1 MSEITTKEEVFT
13 WLYNSLTKNDKK
25 AETVIYG
32 LMLADVLS
40 IAKLVKMKE
49 DALHERYDELKGDA
63 SEICAVALLY
73 KEKLFDIKDKKGNII
88 QNPKEELDERY
99 VKAMTKLGF
108 IKPVLP

>member
-1 MSEITTKEEVFT
+1 MKKEEVFK
-13 WLYNSLTKNDKK
+13 WLYDSLANNDKE
-25 AETVIYG
+25 ADFVLYG
-32 LMLADVLS
+32 LMVADVLS

-73 KEKLFDIKDKKGNII
+73 KEKMYDIKDKKGNIV
-88 QNPKEELDERY
+88 QNPKEELDKRY

-108 IKPVLP
+108 IKPI